1 MENYIIELISVA
13 GTFIVAYLGFLW
25 ALKNVKK
32 EKYFEERKQIYYEL
46 ASILPIIDT
55 CITQSDYLQDCQ
67 LGGTA
72 ENKIVIMEMKLHDA
86 EDRLKI
92 MQESQHTYN
101 EMHEVEIEISN
112 WEYRIKRHKEYLQE
126 MGELHKKLEEFDKSE
141 WVKVL
146 RDNLRV
152 ELNGFLNMYKRAIEI
167 INDTSGLEPYLDAF
181 YSDYN

>member
-13 GTFIVAYLGFLW
+13 GTFIAAYLGSLW

-72 ENKIVIMEMKLHDA
+72 ENKIVSEQNRCAMACQGCGAVFLLF
-86 EDRLKI
+86 LKKAVD
-92 MQESQHTYN
+92 YF
-101 EMHEVEIEISN
+101 
-112 WEYRIKRHKEYLQE
+112 L
-126 MGELHKKLEEFDKSE
+126 KSI
-141 WVKVL
+141 
-146 RDNLRV
+146 
-152 ELNGFLNMYKRAIEI
+152 YC
-167 INDTSGLEPYLDAF
+167 
-181 YSDYN
+181 